1 MSIADERT
9 RSNFLPHHYPSLPL
23 DLDRRLQIYHRA
35 CSRISLSLILIHTA
49 IKLKASTSIAQD
61 WRRWGIGAFIF
72 AAALF
77 VTSHRNGMQWCYQV
91 FVHLHAPIV
100 AGLFVTTYLHTI
112 NTPLAHIVQPL
123 LLASA
128 TLWAIDMLQRWVQL
142 IYISALYRPKAASVT
157 TTAMTVLS
165 PGMLRVEM
173 TKPGLQRWTPGSHVY
188 LFSPPFLGVSPFWQ
202 SHPFTIA
209 SVSAGEE
216 GQQSPRSSVNGEKR
230 RYGHKSRK
238 YANGSMELQSLRQSE
253 ANEEQQPA
261 VSKAH
266 NRVFSTDTEAEIC
279 TEASGQS
286 KLVFLIKKRKGF
298 TKKLYEAAQLGKS
311 SRLLV
316 YGPLSPPTSY
326 LSSYE
331 TLVFFSGGSGVSW
344 TLPLLLDACR
354 NQSKN
359 YRMTRQI
366 FWIWSVTSSEH
377 MHWIESELTQ
387 ALSTDI
393 AQVTVDIRIHITQ
406 ETAHMREAPRAWEE
420 VVPSSSKSNSRQR
433 APWIIQGRPD
443 VYGLL
448 SSAVES
454 AGGRIWVGGE
464 WAYPREEMILADR
477 LIGTSYSSSPNSIR
491 P

>member
-1 MSIADERT
+1 MSCAKKTMNDTSPTPPPFSRL
-9 RSNFLPHHYPSLPL
+9 N
-23 DLDRRLQIYHRA
+23 RRLQIYHRA
-35 CSRISLSLILIHTA
+35 CSRISLSLILIHA
-49 IKLKASTSIAQD
+49 VIKLKASTSMAKD

-72 AAALF
+72 AGALF

-91 FVHLHAPIV
+91 FVHLHAPLV
-100 AGLFVTTYLHTI
+100 AGLFVSTYLHTV
-112 NTPLAHIVQPL
+112 NTPLAHVVQPL

-142 IYISALYRPKAASVT
+142 IYLNALYRPRAASVST
-157 TTAMTVLS
+157 SRMTILS

-173 TKPGLQRWTPGSHVY
+173 TKPGLQKWLPGSHVY

-209 SVSAGEE
+209 SVSEE
-216 GQQSPRSSVNGEKR
+216 RSGHQITSGSTGGEKR
-230 RYGHKSRK
+230 KYGHKSRK

-253 ANEEQQPA
+253 VNEEQQPA
-261 VSKAH
+261 ESPKH
-266 NRVFSTDTEAEIC
+266 NRVFSTDTEADTS
-279 TEASGQS
+279 TEVSGQS

-298 TKKLYEAAQLGKS
+298 TKKLYEAAQMGKS

-316 YGPLSPPTSY
+316 YGPLSPPVSY

-331 TLVFFSGGSGVSW
+331 TLVFFAGGSGVSW

-366 FWIWSVTSSEH
+366 FWIWSVTNSEH

-406 ETAHMREAPRAWEE
+406 ETAHSRDAPRAWEE

-443 VYGLL
+443 VYGLM

-454 AGGRIWVGGE
+454 AGGRIWIGGE
-464 WAYPREEMILADR
+464 
-477 LIGTSYSSSPNSIR
+477 
-491 P
+491 

>member
-1 MSIADERT
+1 MSGLANRA
-9 RSNFLPHHYPSLPL
+9 RSNLRRHNRPYLP
-23 DLDRRLQIYHRA
+23 DRRLQIYHRA
-35 CSRISLSLILIHTA
+35 CSRISLSLILIHTV
-49 IKLKASTSIAQD
+49 IKLKASTSMAKD
-61 WRRWGIGAFIF
+61 WRRWGVGAFIF
-72 AAALF
+72 AGALF

-91 FVHLHAPIV
+91 FVHLHVPLV
-100 AGLFVTTYLHTI
+100 AGLFVSIYLHTV
-112 NTPLAHIVQPL
+112 NTPLAHVVQPF

-142 IYISALYRPKAASVT
+142 IYINALYRPSAASVT
-157 TTAMTVLS
+157 TASMTILS

-173 TKPGLQRWTPGSHVY
+173 SKPGLQKWTPGSHVY

-209 SVSAGEE
+209 SVSEGSE
-216 GQQSPRSSVNGEKR
+216 GQQWTSGSVISEKKTKW
-230 RYGHKSRK
+230 GHKSRK
-238 YANGSMELQSLRQSE
+238 YANGSMELQALRQSE
-253 ANEEQQPA
+253 VNEEQQPA
-261 VSKAH
+261 ASPTH
-266 NRVFSTDTEAEIC
+266 NRVFSADTQAEIS
-279 TEASGQS
+279 TAASGQS

-316 YGPLSPPTSY
+316 YGPLSPPVSY
-326 LSSYE
+326 LSGYE

-366 FWIWSVTSSEH
+366 FWIWSVTNSEH

-406 ETAHMREAPRAWEE
+406 ETAHIRDAPRAWEE

-464 WAYPREEMILADR
+464 
-477 LIGTSYSSSPNSIR
+477 
-491 P
+491 